1 MEAALP
7 ITTLVVALL
16 LGVPIAFALAGSG
29 ILGIWLIRG
38 DWNIVLTVLRTV
50 PFNAVGDYNLS
61 TVPMFILMAYLSSS
75 SGLARDL
82 YTAAANWL
90 SNMKG
95 GLAIATV
102 FACGIFGAMS
112 GASVAAAAAMSNIA
126 ITNMRRFGYSD
137 ELAAGSVGVGATLDI
152 LIPPSVAMVIYGIAT
167 QTSIGRLLVA
177 GVIPGVILGIFL
189 ALSIYVWVLLV
200 PSHAPRTERVP
211 MDERWRSLLRIWPSL
226 LLIFIVLVLLYEGI
240 ATPTEVGAL
249 GALMAAVI
257 GVAMGRLTWAGA
269 IEALKETVCT
279 SAMCFIIFMGANIFG
294 YYMTMSRIPQQVVA
308 TVMEMGLNRWLVVI
322 GIIVGYFVIS
332 MVMDEIPLLLLTLP
346 VSFPL
351 ITSLGFDPVWFGVL
365 SMMMIAMGLIFP
377 PVGMIAF
384 VVSATANV
392 PLAKVYKGTSVLL
405 IAIVLATAVLMIFP
419 QTALWLPSR
428 MH

>member
-1 MEAALP
+1 MEATLP
-7 ITTLVVALL
+7 IILLVLALL

-50 PFNAVGDYNLS
+50 PFNSVGDYNLS

-75 SGLARDL
+75 SGLAKDL

-126 ITNMRRFGYSD
+126 ITNMRRFGYSE

-177 GVIPGVILGIFL
+177 GVIPGIILGIFL
-189 ALSIYVWVLLV
+189 ALCIYVWVILV

-226 LLIFIVLVLLYEGI
+226 LLILIVLVLLYEGI

-257 GVAMGRLTWAGA
+257 GVAMGRLTWVGA

-308 TVMEMGLNRWLVVI
+308 TVMAMGLNRWLVVI
-322 GIIVGYFVIS
+322 GIIVGYFIIS

-428 MH
+428 MR